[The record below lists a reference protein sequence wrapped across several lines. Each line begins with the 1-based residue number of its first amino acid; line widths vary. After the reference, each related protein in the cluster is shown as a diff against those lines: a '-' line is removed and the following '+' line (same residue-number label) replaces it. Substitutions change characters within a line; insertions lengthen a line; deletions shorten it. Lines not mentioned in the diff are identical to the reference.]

1 MKKQNLKKD
10 SHLPLNNDIAV
21 NFRCYFNLVSTTH
34 GACLLGCAQMKAQI
48 FEPAN
53 WLWACTWRNQNLH
66 TYFQSLIRI

>member
-34 GACLLGCAQMKAQI
+34 GACLLCCAQMKAQI

-53 WLWACTWRNQNLH
+53 
-66 TYFQSLIRI
+66 